1 MVLRSKLTKILQ
13 WHRFF
18 QCYNLN
24 TLGLISS
31 LLRIGLPAGQLS
43 TSKHNPRWQRAKHS
57 MCFAAV
63 LWCTVQLCT
72 CLKQASW
79 DYVHASYLSSDLMF
93 QLVSDVGA
101 GQTSS
106 VLCLSWGDPSV
117 TKHQSVSMFCWCQLM
132 QGIHKTGMSSSLCS
146 LPHLLGGPRAS
157 QVDEAICSGLS
168 SCSVMYAL
176 HELIPVAT
184 SRQLEV
190 KLALQPKPIPRRF
203 GL

>member
-117 TKHQSVSMFCWCQLM
+117 TKHQHCKSWWHGWQKGMRLMWIVASFAFHCTRPSHQSLRCQSGCRAQWLL
-132 QGIHKTGMSSSLCS
+132 QSSL
-146 LPHLLGGPRAS
+146 PGQQLGWNIKQFVKVMLMS
-157 QVDEAICSGLS
+157 ICDAVLGLI
-168 SCSVMYAL
+168 CMFL
-176 HELIPVAT
+176 
-184 SRQLEV
+184 
-190 KLALQPKPIPRRF
+190 
-203 GL
+203 